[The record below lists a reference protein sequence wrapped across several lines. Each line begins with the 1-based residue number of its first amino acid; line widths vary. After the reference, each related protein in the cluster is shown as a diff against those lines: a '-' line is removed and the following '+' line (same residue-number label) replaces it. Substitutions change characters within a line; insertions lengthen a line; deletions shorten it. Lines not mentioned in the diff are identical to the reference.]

1 MSNADKSLKNWRER
15 LKDKYRLVIMEDET
29 LELLSNF
36 ESEASG
42 IEQKISFN
50 EDQLSDPTD
59 EIDAF
64 IVRV

>member
-1 MSNADKSLKNWRER
+1 MQLEHNDKQR
-15 LKDKYRLVIMEDET
+15 LARKQKQQQRLDKYDET